1 MSIKTISSHSAFRLM
16 TQDYWET
23 LYQMVLRTTGPWHCI
38 FFMFNI
44 FLGSIYLINLILAIV
59 AMSYDDLSK
68 KANEEEQAAAEEEA
82 AYQEQQRLAE
92 EEEANSN
99 VRGGYL
105 SKAALARRKS
115 RRASSVRTVSDF
127 SSAATSTENLQH
139 LNQLYAGGIY
149 TQQPRQRFSI
159 EHPRL
164 QLADHPLHLYQPQL
178 PQLTELQSVTSQEN
192 ESISSSDKHKLSTK
206 LPKVT
211 TSRSACCFRLVVA

>member
-1 MSIKTISSHSAFRLM
+1 
-16 TQDYWET
+16 
-23 LYQMVLRTTGPWHCI
+23 
-38 FFMFNI
+38 MFNI

-68 KANEEEQAAAEEEA
+68 KASEEEQAAAEEEA

-92 EEEANSN
+92 EEQANSN

-105 SKAALARRKS
+105 SKAAMQRRKS
-115 RRASSVRTVSDF
+115 RRASSVRTVSDY

-139 LNQLYAGGIY
+139 LQNQFLGAGVY
-149 TQQPRQRFSI
+149 TQQPRQRFAI

-192 ESISSSDKHKLSTK
+192 ESISPSDKHKLSTK
-206 LPKVT
+206 FSKVLF
-211 TSRSACCFRLVVA
+211 RLLACCFRLVNN